1 MNTKSS
7 RLARALAGTVLAI
20 VALASATGCGGGA
33 PELSGT
39 YQSKLG
45 PGQTLSLK
53 FLGNNEMQ
61 ATMSEDGRDES
72 YTTSYITSGDKIIMN
87 IPEAER
93 QSGGPTSMEFKR
105 NGAALEMTMEGMTMR
120 FEKI

>member
-1 MNTKSS
+1 MNTTRIRIGR
-7 RLARALAGTVLAI
+7 RLTAAALTAFTLVW
-20 VALASATGCGGGA
+20 ATGCGSGTS
-33 PELSGT
+33 ELSGT

-61 ATMSEDGRDES
+61 ATMTEDGRDES
-72 YTTSYITSGDKIIMN
+72 YKTSYITSGDKIIMN
-87 IPEAER
+87 IPESER
-93 QSGGPTSMEFKR
+93 QSGGPTSMEIRR